1 MQNVLLIGGAGYF
14 GSHIVFKLCDLGYN
28 VTVLDDLS
36 SGFKENVDPRAKFI
50 HGSIFND
57 SILNHVIANVDS
69 VIHLAALK
77 DAGESMVNPVLYT
90 KQNIQGS
97 LIVLQSCLKN
107 NVKKI
112 VFSSNRN
119 NGGTRNT
126 NVFIAEWVE

>member
-1 MQNVLLIGGAGYF
+1 MLFNEF
-14 GSHIVFKLCDLGYN
+14 FKLCDLGYN

-36 SGFKENVDPRAKFI
+36 SGFKENVDTRAKFI

-57 SILNHVIANVDS
+57 SILNQVIANVDS

-77 DAGESMVNPVLYT
+77 DAGESMMNPVLYT

-112 VFSSNRN
+112 VFVKVKFEN
-119 NGGTRNT
+119 NLFSLIN
-126 NVFIAEWVE
+126 F